1 MAWRTASFGIIPA
14 FLQKPPVQRKALAS
28 PKVSVDAAAVLDKE
42 VNDLLAKAAIKEVAL
57 VHGQF
62 VSSYFAVP
70 KSKRVPDKWRPIL
83 NLKKFND
90 FVHHMKFQM
99 EELKWVRNWLKQFFY
114 CAGINLKDAF
124 LHIALL
130 EAIRKFFRFKWNGK
144 LYEWQ
149 VLPFGLKC
157 SPRILRKMVKSI
169 LVFL

>member
-1 MAWRTASFGIIPA
+1 MSGRLINNMDSLGIIGEDRWVQRTAAFGYRPN
-14 FLQKPPVQRKALAS
+14 FLQKPPVQRKAPAS
-28 PKVSVDAAAVLDKE
+28 PVVSDDAAAVLDKE
-42 VNDLLAKAAIKEVAL
+42 VNDLLAKAAIKEVAP

-114 CAGINLKDAF
+114 CVGIALKDAF

-130 EAIRKFFRFKWNGK
+130 EEIQKFFRFKWKGK
-144 LYEWQ
+144 L
-149 VLPFGLKC
+149 
-157 SPRILRKMVKSI
+157 
-169 LVFL
+169 